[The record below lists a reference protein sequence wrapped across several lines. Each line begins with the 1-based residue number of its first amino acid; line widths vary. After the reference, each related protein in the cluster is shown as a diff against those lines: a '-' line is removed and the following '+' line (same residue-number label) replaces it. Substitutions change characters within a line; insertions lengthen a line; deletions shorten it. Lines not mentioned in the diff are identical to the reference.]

1 MEWPARGLHHELDG
15 KVHVFNEQDVDEFM
29 SGLQRSDKP
38 EDDGDGS
45 NDELRKKRIQ
55 KTEEEVR
62 KLRREN
68 DHEDKRLILR
78 AEIVDEYSR
87 DLRQI
92 KSKCRE
98 WLTDLKSQFPE
109 LEASESERL
118 DKEFIKLFNSL
129 IDED

>member
-1 MEWPARGLHHELDG
+1 MEWPARGLPHEMDG
-15 KVHVFNEQDVDEFM
+15 KVHVFSEQDVDQFVSRLE
-29 SGLQRSDKP
+29 RSDKH

-45 NDELRKKRIQ
+45 NDELRKKRIE

-78 AEIVDEYSR
+78 TEIVDEYSR

-98 WLTDLKSQFPE
+98 WLTDLKSQFPD

-129 IDED
+129 INED